1 MPERGITMVN
11 LTRKESIVL
20 HATFMFELPRLLFIS
35 VAAFLICNAAS
46 AEPDLSGIWMLEGR
60 SAERELVLTDE
71 GKRIQAA
78 YDLLEDDP
86 SLKCVPAS
94 ISRVWANPNARI
106 GIEQLAE
113 RVLIS
118 YEFYDLRRDIPLG
131 DVSVM
136 SDTPSTRNVDGQ
148 YFKEMGSSYARYEGD
163 RLIIETRNHAV
174 GYIRT
179 SRGVPQSEHSVSTE
193 EIWIDG
199 ENLKMT
205 LTYVDETLFEIP
217 FILDH
222 TFVRTAETAVPLYE
236 CTDAD
241 YDWFQQISKRFAD
254 SEVHRDIQKPVCESR
269 QN

>member
-1 MPERGITMVN
+1 MHGITIVV
-11 LTRKESIVL
+11 LTRIGSKKNPAIFMINTLKPGIVAMSIVWL
-20 HATFMFELPRLLFIS
+20 GTP
-35 VAAFLICNAAS
+35 AS
-46 AEPDLSGIWMLEGR
+46 AEPGFSGIWMLQGR

-94 ISRVWANPNARI
+94 ISRVWANPNVRI

-118 YEFYDLRRDIPLG
+118 YEFFDLRRDIPFG

-136 SDTPSTRNVDGQ
+136 SDTPSTRNLDGQ
-148 YFKEMGSSYARYEGD
+148 YFKEMGSSYGGYEGD
-163 RLIIETRNHAV
+163 RLIIETRDHAP

-179 SRGVPQSEHSVSTE
+179 SRGVPQSEHTVTTE

-199 ENLKMT
+199 EQLKMT

-222 TFVRTAETAVPLYE
+222 TFGKTGDTEVPLYE

-241 YDWFQQISKRFAD
+241 YDWFEKLNAQQQRD
-254 SEVHRDIQKPVCESR
+254 SQ
-269 QN
+269 

>member
-1 MPERGITMVN
+1 M
-11 LTRKESIVL
+11 
-20 HATFMFELPRLLFIS
+20 RLLILA
-35 VAAFLICNAAS
+35 AAFFWVTTAS
-46 AEPDLSGIWMLEGR
+46 TEPDLSGIWMLQGR
-60 SAERELVLTDE
+60 AVERELALTDE

-94 ISRVWANPNARI
+94 ISRVWANPNVRI
-106 GIEQLAE
+106 GIEQTAD

-131 DVSVM
+131 NASVM

-148 YFKEMGSSYARYEGD
+148 YFQEMGSSYARYEGD
-163 RLIIETRNHAV
+163 RLIIETRNHAP

-199 ENLKMT
+199 EKLKMT
-205 LTYVDETLFEIP
+205 LTYVDETLFEVP

-222 TFVRTAETAVPLYE
+222 TFVTTADTAVPLYE

-241 YDWFQQISKRFAD
+241 YDWFEKLNAQQERD
-254 SEVHRDIQKPVCESR
+254 SQ
-269 QN
+269 

>member
-1 MPERGITMVN
+1 M
-11 LTRKESIVL
+11 
-20 HATFMFELPRLLFIS
+20 RLIS
-35 VAAFLICNAAS
+35 CVSGAVFLAFSLAAG
-46 AEPDLSGIWMLEGR
+46 AEPEFAGIWMLQGR
-60 SAERELVLTDE
+60 AAERELVLTDE

-94 ISRVWANPNARI
+94 ISRVWANPNVRI
-106 GIEQLAE
+106 GIEQSAE

-131 DVSVM
+131 DASVM
-136 SDTPSTRNVDGQ
+136 TGMPSTRNVDGQ
-148 YFKEMGSSYARYEGD
+148 YFQEMGSSYARYEGD
-163 RLIIETRNHAV
+163 RLVIDTRNHAP

-179 SRGVPQSEHSVSTE
+179 SRGVPQSGHTVARE
-193 EIWIDG
+193 ELWLDG
-199 ENLKMT
+199 DNLKMT

-222 TFVRTAETAVPLYE
+222 TFVRTQDHEVPLYE

-241 YDWFQQISKRFAD
+241 YDWFEKLNAPQQG
-254 SEVHRDIQKPVCESR
+254 ES
-269 QN
+269 Q